1 MKKPDLLAVAP
12 DWKPYLLNVAS
23 DRDPIVFIQVSRLCN
38 KLKTCLK
45 YVVYV
50 MSLSKRIKFQFA
62 SSHPLPLFHVFL
74 VFFKQTIQILQQ
86 INVKNVH
93 PVACAGIQTLDLL
106 FISLLL
112 QSLDQGLR
120 SCCHKRF
127 VGQNTL
133 IYRMLLDYR
142 LQCLMHI
149 LILKLRGVITFG
161 KETHLLEVSSSP
173 CTGY

>member
-1 MKKPDLLAVAP
+1 MYFCWLLQKGKFESHILILP
-12 DWKPYLLNVAS
+12 QKLLMGH
-23 DRDPIVFIQVSRLCN
+23 PRL
-38 KLKTCLK
+38 
-45 YVVYV
+45 
-50 MSLSKRIKFQFA
+50 
-62 SSHPLPLFHVFL
+62 LFHLFSD
-74 VFFKQTIQILQQ
+74 FFKQTIQILQQ